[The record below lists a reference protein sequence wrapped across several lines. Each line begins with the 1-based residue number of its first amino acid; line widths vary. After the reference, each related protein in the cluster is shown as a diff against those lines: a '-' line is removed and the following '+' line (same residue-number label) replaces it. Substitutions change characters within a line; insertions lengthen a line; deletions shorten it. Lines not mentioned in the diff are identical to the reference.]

1 MHSYS
6 SCSFLYGPLHIA
18 STGKDTK
25 CVVFPNAFAGNVKFK
40 SLFIQP
46 CKLFTVYTK

>member
-25 CVVFPNAFAGNVKFK
+25 CVVFSNAFAGNVKFK
-40 SLFIQP
+40 SLFATMQAVHGI
-46 CKLFTVYTK
+46 Y